1 MVRVQKHTYLES
13 QDLESGLLYPVLSC
27 FSVRPIE
34 VVSFLCLMASINVI
48 GTVHIKDGRA
58 QLSLAPVE
66 EEVKI
71 TMTRPTTDDVLNKT
85 GNGEYTLHGSRV
97 PLLKQRVSNMM
108 NTIQRQLRQLL
119 LKPGQDGAWTE
130 GAQQRLIALLIKPKL
145 PVKNTPLPIEDKK
158 P

>member
-13 QDLESGLLYPVLSC
+13 QYLESGLLYPVLSC

-34 VVSFLCLMASINVI
+34 VVSFLCLMASINAT
-48 GTVHIKDGRA
+48 GTVHMKDGRA

-71 TMTRPTTDDVLNKT
+71 TMTRPTTDDVLNKI
-85 GNGEYTLHGSRV
+85 GNGEYILHGSRV
-97 PLLKQRVSNMM
+97 PLLKQHVSNMM
-108 NTIQRQLRQLL
+108 NTIQRQLL

-130 GAQQRLIALLIKPKL
+130 KAQQRLMPFS
-145 PVKNTPLPIEDKK
+145 PNPSSQ
-158 P
+158 